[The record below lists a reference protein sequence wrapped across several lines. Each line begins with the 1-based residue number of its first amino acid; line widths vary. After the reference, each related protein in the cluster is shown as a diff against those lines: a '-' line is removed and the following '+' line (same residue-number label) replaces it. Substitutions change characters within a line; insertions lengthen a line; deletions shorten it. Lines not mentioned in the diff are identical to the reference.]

1 MPIKARIG
9 TVVSNKMQKTIVV
22 AVKNNY
28 KSTLYSKFKVRTKKY
43 LVHDES
49 NECKIGDQV
58 IVQETRPLSR
68 KKRWSLK
75 KVLKK

>member
-28 KSTLYSKFKVRTKKY
+28 KSTQFYFICKKCK
-43 LVHDES
+43 LFNLENFIN
-49 NECKIGDQV
+49 NEI
-58 IVQETRPLSR
+58 
-68 KKRWSLK
+68 
-75 KVLKK
+75 